1 MEIFEFIED
10 VVLEFKK
17 DERTTELSQVARE
30 MGFRFRKRERFRVQG
45 YLLKEF
51 PVFEGKSKKWL
62 VGVSSK
68 TDRGAGMFSRIYDYV
83 YHGHLGKK
91 TTTVF
96 EIKCKRIALPSFY
109 IYPKTTLEQVKQF
122 FIKEDKAFEYLKEFH
137 ASYQFETDD
146 LNTIERELNDEILD
160 IITEKKGVHLMYNH
174 DYFLLFYPNETIKA
188 RDIEAEYKMLEK
200 VVVLLSK
207 PF

>member
-1 MEIFEFIED
+1 
-10 VVLEFKK
+10 
-17 DERTTELSQVARE
+17 
-30 MGFRFRKRERFRVQG
+30 
-45 YLLKEF
+45 
-51 PVFEGKSKKWL
+51 
-62 VGVSSK
+62 
-68 TDRGAGMFSRIYDYV
+68 
-83 YHGHLGKK
+83 
-91 TTTVF
+91 
-96 EIKCKRIALPSFY
+96 
-109 IYPKTTLEQVKQF
+109 
-122 FIKEDKAFEYLKEFH
+122 KAFEYLKEFH